1 MHYSKYN
8 VSEIDSLKQRIKE
21 LESLLERE
29 RESHKSEI
37 ERVKTDNYDAL
48 EASQTR
54 YQGEL
59 AIQRENFQRQIEKLK
74 SKLQSFEVWISAI
87 ILNPS
92 FVRCELAPVV

>member
-1 MHYSKYN
+1 M
-8 VSEIDSLKQRIKE
+8 SEIDSLKQRIKE

-74 SKLQSFEVWISAI
+74 SKLQSFQV
-87 ILNPS
+87 
-92 FVRCELAPVV
+92 

>member
-1 MHYSKYN
+1 MG
-8 VSEIDSLKQRIKE
+8 EIDSLKQRIKE
-21 LESLLERE
+21 LESLLEKE

-74 SKLQSFEVWISAI
+74 SKLQSFEV
-87 ILNPS
+87 
-92 FVRCELAPVV
+92 

>member
-1 MHYSKYN
+1 M
-8 VSEIDSLKQRIKE
+8 SEIDSLKQRIKE
-21 LESLLERE
+21 LESLLEKE

-59 AIQRENFQRQIEKLK
+59 AIQRENFQRQIEKMK
-74 SKLQSFEVWISAI
+74 SKLQSFEV
-87 ILNPS
+87 
-92 FVRCELAPVV
+92 

>member
-21 LESLLERE
+21 LESLLEKE
-29 RESHKSEI
+29 RESHNSEI

-74 SKLQSFEVWISAI
+74 SQLQSFQV
-87 ILNPS
+87 
-92 FVRCELAPVV
+92 

>member
-1 MHYSKYN
+1 VHYSKYN

-21 LESLLERE
+21 LESLLEKE

-59 AIQRENFQRQIEKLK
+59 AIQRENFQRQVEKLK
-74 SKLQSFEVWISAI
+74 SKLQSFEV
-87 ILNPS
+87 
-92 FVRCELAPVV
+92 

>member
-1 MHYSKYN
+1 

-21 LESLLERE
+21 LESLLEKE

-74 SKLQSFEVWISAI
+74 SQLQSFQV
-87 ILNPS
+87 
-92 FVRCELAPVV
+92 

>member
-1 MHYSKYN
+1 MHYSKYS

-21 LESLLERE
+21 LESLLEKE

-74 SKLQSFEVWISAI
+74 SKLQSFEV
-87 ILNPS
+87 
-92 FVRCELAPVV
+92 

>member
-1 MHYSKYN
+1 MHYSKYC

-21 LESLLERE
+21 LESLLEKE

-59 AIQRENFQRQIEKLK
+59 AIQRENFQRQVEKLK
-74 SKLQSFEVWISAI
+74 SKLQSFEV
-87 ILNPS
+87 
-92 FVRCELAPVV
+92 

>member
-1 MHYSKYN
+1 MHYSKYS

-21 LESLLERE
+21 LESLLEKE

-59 AIQRENFQRQIEKLK
+59 AIQRENFQRQVEKLK
-74 SKLQSFEVWISAI
+74 SKLQSFEV
-87 ILNPS
+87 
-92 FVRCELAPVV
+92 

>member
-1 MHYSKYN
+1 MHYSKHN
-8 VSEIDSLKQRIKE
+8 VSETDSLKQRIKE
-21 LESLLERE
+21 LESLLEKE

-74 SKLQSFEVWISAI
+74 SKLQSFEV
-87 ILNPS
+87 
-92 FVRCELAPVV
+92 

>member
-1 MHYSKYN
+1 
-8 VSEIDSLKQRIKE
+8 VSEIDALKQRIKE

-74 SKLQSFEVWISAI
+74 SKLQSFEV
-87 ILNPS
+87 
-92 FVRCELAPVV
+92 

>member
-21 LESLLERE
+21 LESLLEKE

-74 SKLQSFEVWISAI
+74 SQLQSFQV
-87 ILNPS
+87 
-92 FVRCELAPVV
+92 